1 MMLLGPLACLI
12 IGPIE
17 GVAYLK
23 STKFFTLDYTLV
35 TQILP
40 AFIYV
45 FSCYV
50 WAYSETQIITCR
62 PIALAGVVLFM
73 RIITVAVRYATTPP
87 DMLQRMRKQDIRD
100 EMWNDYILIGWTM
113 VTPKL
118 LEEQIRISMGRNQVE
133 NVLFT
138 FKTLKKLNTT

>member
-1 MMLLGPLACLI
+1 MLLGPLACLI

-17 GVAYLK
+17 GIAYLK

-35 TQILP
+35 TQIIP
-40 AFIYV
+40 AFTYV
-45 FSCYV
+45 FSCYI
-50 WAYSETQIITCR
+50 WAFSETQIITCR

-87 DMLQRMRKQDIRD
+87 EMLQRMRKQDIRD
-100 EMWNDYILIGWTM
+100 EMWTDYILIGWTM

-118 LEEQIRISMGRNQVE
+118 L
-133 NVLFT
+133 
-138 FKTLKKLNTT
+138 